1 MSAKITRDA
10 LEGFLHCKY
19 KARLKLAGEQ
29 GSKCDYECLIDG
41 SRQRLRRQATEMILA
56 RHGEGEVAAGV
67 PLTEAGLRQGQ
78 PFLLNAVLEDGLFS
92 LPFDGLKKVEGASKL
107 GDFHYIPV
115 LFHEERRVGK
125 VQRRL
130 LELLGLLLSRIQGR
144 MPANGIIY
152 HGRECKAG
160 RARLSPDVRRAEQI
174 LRELQE
180 MAVGEAAPKLLLN
193 DHCQVCEFRRRCHQ
207 QAVQEDSLS
216 LLRGMGEKELKAYSR
231 KGLLT
236 LTQLAHTFRPRRKG
250 KRQAKSTHK
259 RYHALQALAIRDKRI
274 YVFGTPELRES
285 ATRIYLDMEGDP
297 EEGYVYL
304 IGMLVAQA
312 GEEQSHSFWAE
323 SKEQEAVIFDQ
334 FLAEVSKYENFL
346 VFSYGSYERT
356 FFKRMRKTA
365 LQKEPVDRVLEA
377 LVNTLSVV
385 YGHFYFPC
393 YSNGLKEVG
402 AYLGSSWSEPEASG
416 LQSVVWRRRWEATKD
431 EEWKRKL
438 LTYNR
443 EDCAALMKVTEVV
456 YAAVAER
463 QPGSPAPD
471 GGGTPPVAR
480 VQEIDRWAN
489 DRKWGRVNF
498 VQPEFKQI
506 NDRAYFDY
514 QRDRVYVRTSGAR
527 KKTRKGRMKGQ
538 RQHLRV
544 SRRVTVVASRC
555 PSCGSSEVVS
565 GVKKGEAGCP
575 APRKKIAFDLVQA
588 PGGIKRRV
596 IECRSSVHKCL
607 KCEHAFVPEEH
618 QRLARHF
625 HRLRSWAMYQHVAH
639 RLSLHSVHVM
649 LEEFFGICVVT
660 SELHQIKSLMAQY
673 YQATYVGLL
682 NKILAGSLLHIDETE
697 MTVRT
702 GKCYVWVLS
711 NLEEVVLLYK
721 PTREGDFLKELLKDF
736 EGVLV
741 SDFYAAY
748 DSLDCPQQKCL
759 IHLMRDMNQELL
771 NNPYDEELQS
781 ITRPFGTLLRAVV
794 GTIDEHGLK
803 RWHLQRHRPDVDG
816 FFNALAER
824 AFRSDAAEALRKRLL
839 KYRDKLFTFLQH
851 DGVPWNNNNA
861 ENAIK
866 QFAYYREDAKGNV
879 TELGLCNHL
888 VLLSI
893 SQTCRYKGVSFLKF
907 LASGLPDVDAFRD
920 IKRSSPVKPALEM
933 YPEGFVRSQS
943 PGRIVATSTMGG

>member
-1 MSAKITRDA
+1 MAEKISRDV

-29 GSKCDYECLIDG
+29 GSKSDYEGLLDE
-41 SRQRLRRQATEMILA
+41 SRQGVRRQAAEKILA
-56 RHGEGEVAAGV
+56 RHGEGEVATGV
-67 PLTEAGLRQGQ
+67 SLTEAGLREGQ
-78 PFLLNAVLEDGLFS
+78 PFLLDALLEDGLFS
-92 LPFDGLKKVEGASKL
+92 LRFDGLKKVEGASKL
-107 GDFHYIPV
+107 GDFHYLPM
-115 LFHEERRVGK
+115 LFHEGRQVGK

-160 RARLSPDVRRAEQI
+160 KARLAPDVRKAERI

-180 MAVGEAAPKLLLN
+180 MAAGEAVTMLLLN
-193 DHCQVCEFRRRCHQ
+193 DHCQACEFRRRCHQ
-207 QAVQEDSLS
+207 QAVQEDNLS

-236 LTQLAHTFRPRRKG
+236 VTQLAHTFRPRRKG
-250 KRQAKSTHK
+250 KRQAKKTHK
-259 RYHALQALAIRDKRI
+259 RYHALQALAVRDKRI
-274 YVFGTPELRES
+274 YVFNTPELRDRP
-285 ATRIYLDMEGDP
+285 TRIYLDMEGDP

-304 IGMLVAQA
+304 IGMLVAQG
-312 GEEQSHSFWAE
+312 GEEQSYSFWAD
-323 SKEQEAVIFDQ
+323 SKEQEEVIFDQ
-334 FLAEVSKYENFL
+334 FLAEVSKYDNFL

-356 FFKRMRKTA
+356 FLKRMRKMA
-365 LQKEPVDRVLEA
+365 SKKEPVDRVLEA

-385 YGHFYFPC
+385 YSHFYFPC
-393 YSNGLKEVG
+393 YSNGLKDVG
-402 AYLGSSWSEPEASG
+402 AYLGSSWSAPEASG

-431 EEWKRKL
+431 EEWQRKL

-443 EDCAALMKVTEVV
+443 EDCAALKTVTEVV
-456 YAAVAER
+456 YAAVAGS
-463 QPGSPAPD
+463 QPGGRAPD
-471 GGGTPPVAR
+471 GGDTPPAAR
-480 VQEIDRWAN
+480 VHEIDKWAN

-514 QRDRVYVRTSGAR
+514 QRDRVYVRTSSAL
-527 KKTRKGRMKGQ
+527 KKSRKGRKKGQ

-544 SRRVTVVASRC
+544 SRRVMVVGSRC

-565 GVKKGEAGCP
+565 GAKKGEPGRP
-575 APRKKIAFDLVQA
+575 APRKKIAFDLVLT

-625 HRLRSWAMYQHVAH
+625 RGLRSWAMYQHVAH
-639 RLSLHSVHVM
+639 RLSLHSVQIM
-649 LEEFFGICVVT
+649 LEEFFGLRVLS
-660 SELHQIKSLMAQY
+660 SEVHLIKSLMARY
-673 YQATYVGLL
+673 YQATYLGLL

-697 MTVRT
+697 MKLQT
-702 GKCYVWVLS
+702 GKGYVWVFS

-736 EGVLV
+736 KGVLV
-741 SDFYAAY
+741 SDFYSAY

-771 NNPYDEELQS
+771 NNPFDEELQS
-781 ITRPFGTLLRAVV
+781 VTRPFGALLRAVV

-803 RWHLQRHRPDVDG
+803 RRHLHRHKPDVDG

-824 AFRSDAAEALRKRLL
+824 AFRSDAAEAMQKRLL
-839 KYRDKLFTFLQH
+839 KYRGKLFTFIEH

-866 QFAYYREDAKGNV
+866 QFAYYREDAKGIV

-893 SQTCRYKGVSFLKF
+893 YQTCRYKGVSFLKF
-907 LASGLPDVDAFRD
+907 LASGLPDVDAFRKM
-920 IKRSSPVKPALEM
+920 KRASPGMPVLEV
-933 YPEGFVRSQS
+933 YPKGFLRSQS
-943 PGRIVATSTMGG
+943 PAEK